1 MQNEKL
7 STTGKATIWIRAIV
21 SLLIVIIGLFLLLKI
36 ENPYAP
42 LWFKAVHIIAFS
54 RWMAGMLYLTRLFVN
69 HCSVKIGS
77 ETSEVFKGMEKRL
90 LRYIIN
96 PAMIATWITGLWLAI
111 YSGAFHEGW
120 FHLKFTAVILLSAFH
135 GVLSRGVRLFGQDK
149 NTWSQKTWRIL
160 NEVPT
165 ILMIIIVISVVVL
178 RSILV

>member
-1 MQNEKL
+1 MQNEK
-7 STTGKATIWIRAIV
+7 SGSMSKTTIWIRAIV

-36 ENPYAP
+36 ESPMAQ
-42 LWFKAVHIIAFS
+42 LWFKAVHIIAVIS
-54 RWMAGMLYLTRLFVN
+54 WMAGMLYLPRLFVN
-69 HCSVKIGS
+69 HCRVKIGS

-96 PAMIATWITGLWLAI
+96 PAMIVTWITGLWLALTI
-111 YSGAFHEGW
+111 GAFHDGW

-149 NTWSQKTWRIL
+149 NVWSEKTWRIL

-178 RSILV
+178 RYTL